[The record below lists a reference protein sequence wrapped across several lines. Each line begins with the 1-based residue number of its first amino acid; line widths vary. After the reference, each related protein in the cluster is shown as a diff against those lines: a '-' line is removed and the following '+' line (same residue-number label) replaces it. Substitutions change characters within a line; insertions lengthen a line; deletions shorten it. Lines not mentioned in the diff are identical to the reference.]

1 MLVIINTNKKFSKYQ
16 NELLSD
22 QMLSRRIIISVLVAL
37 CTRYE
42 GQIFKSKKKPMVQK
56 VFIHL
61 NSIEKLEVGNKFL
74 VEHQSIKIKYEKNCL
89 EE

>member
-16 NELLSD
+16 NEFLSD
-22 QMLSRRIIISVLVAL
+22 QMLSRRIIISVLVAQ

-42 GQIFKSKKKPMVQK
+42 GQIFKSKKNMFQK

>member
-1 MLVIINTNKKFSKYQ
+1 MIRCYQEESLFQSLLHSVQDMKVRYLKAKK
-16 NELLSD
+16 N
-22 QMLSRRIIISVLVAL
+22 
-37 CTRYE
+37 
-42 GQIFKSKKKPMVQK
+42 MVQK

>member
-1 MLVIINTNKKFSKYQ
+1 MIRCYQ
-16 NELLSD
+16 EESLFQSLLH
-22 QMLSRRIIISVLVAL
+22 SVQDMKV
-37 CTRYE
+37 RYL
-42 GQIFKSKKKPMVQK
+42 KAKKKMVQK

>member
-22 QMLSRRIIISVLVAL
+22 QMLSRRIIISVLVAQ

-42 GQIFKSKKKPMVQK
+42 GQIFKSKKNMVQK